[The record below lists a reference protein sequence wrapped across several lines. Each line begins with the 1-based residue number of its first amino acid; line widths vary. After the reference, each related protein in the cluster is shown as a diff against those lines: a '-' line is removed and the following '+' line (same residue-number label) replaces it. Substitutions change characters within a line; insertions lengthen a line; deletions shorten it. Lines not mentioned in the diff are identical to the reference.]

1 MIYKEENMDNQD
13 NTNHTHDNN
22 HDSSSKN
29 KKNKDL
35 EKIESKINKLFV
47 DIHTLGELIRKQD
60 PELKKEQKE
69 NLIKSFDK
77 QLKVFKDQL
86 TDVKAVESVKLL

>member
-1 MIYKEENMDNQD
+1 MDNQD
-13 NTNHTHDNN
+13 NTSYTTNQGRTENETP
-22 HDSSSKN
+22 KN
-29 KKNKDL
+29 RQNKDL

-69 NLIKSFDK
+69 NLIKALEK

-86 TDVKAVESVKLL
+86 TDVKAVESVKLI